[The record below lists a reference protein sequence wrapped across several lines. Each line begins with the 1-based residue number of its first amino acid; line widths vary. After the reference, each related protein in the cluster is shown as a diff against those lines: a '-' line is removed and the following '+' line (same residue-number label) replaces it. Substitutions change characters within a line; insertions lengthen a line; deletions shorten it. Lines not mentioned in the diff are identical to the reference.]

1 MTTGYHS
8 LYWAYSLT
16 VQGTPESAEHL
27 SRAISSARVDL
38 NPHQVDAALFALRS
52 PLSKGVILADEVG
65 LGKTIEAALVISQRW
80 AERRRHI
87 LIVVPASLRKQWQ
100 QELWDKFFLPS
111 VVLEKRAWTRLMA
124 EGKPNPFDLEDH
136 VVICSYHFAA
146 QHQQAVASVPW
157 DLAVI
162 DEAHRLRNVYK
173 KGNKTAKALA
183 EGLAGAPKLLLTAT
197 PLQNSLMELYGLASV
212 IDPHLFGDPTS
223 FREQFV
229 RETDERVRDRLLKL
243 RLAEVCQRTLRSQ
256 VLEYVRFTQ
265 RIPLT
270 QEFYPT
276 DAEHQ
281 LYEQVSEYLRRD
293 ALYAVPS
300 GQRTLMTMVL
310 RKLLA
315 SSSFAI
321 ASTLQALLLRL
332 RDMQA
337 TLAAQADS
345 ADVVRDAVRDD
356 FEADFETIGE
366 VEDDW
371 EELEAASCSDDAVDP
386 AVLAEEV
393 QFIEDCIALAASIQ
407 SNAKGEALLRA
418 LAQAFDQIETV
429 GAARKA
435 VVFTE
440 SRRTQDYL
448 FGLLTA
454 NGYEG
459 QVVMLNGSNADDSAR
474 RVYAQWRARH
484 ADDGA
489 VTGARAVDVRAALVE
504 AFKDHTT
511 ILLATEAAAEGV
523 NLQFC
528 SLVFN
533 YDLPWNPQRVE
544 QRIGRCHRYGQLH
557 DVVVVNF
564 VNQRNAADR
573 RVLDLLSEKFRLFE
587 GVFGASDEILGVIES
602 GVDIERRIAAIYQGC
617 RTAEDIADAFDALQ
631 AELEDQIT
639 AQMTDTRQRLLDHFD
654 EDVQTRLRVHRDQAQ
669 ASLDERGRMLL
680 NLTRFEAGAEA
691 DFAADGPRFHYTGDA
706 ARPGWYCLDWKQAE
720 ADGMVF
726 YRVDH
731 PLASH
736 LIQRARGR
744 TLPARHLIF
753 DYGGYGACIAVLEP
767 QRGQSGWLTCGLLT
781 VRSVADEQ
789 FVLLAARTDDG
800 VVLDAEWCRRLLRLS
815 AVDHGDAASPPSLDD
830 EMQGEIRHGLDA
842 VEARNG
848 RCFDAE
854 VVKLDR
860 WSDDLKLGLEREL
873 KDVDA
878 AIRDMRK
885 QSAVA
890 VTLADKLAAQR
901 EIKTLEQRRNKKRR
915 DLYEEQDRIDEQR
928 SDLIAGIE
936 RQLATTHEV
945 VRLFN
950 VRWTIR

>member
-1 MTTGYHS
+1 MTTAYHAQ
-8 LYWAYSLT
+8 YWAYALT
-16 VQGTPESAEHL
+16 VSGAPDSVEHL
-27 SRAISSARVDL
+27 SRAISNARVDL

-87 LIVVPASLRKQWQ
+87 LVVVPASLRQQWQ

-111 VVLEKRAWTRLMA
+111 VILERRAWTRLMA
-124 EGKPNPFDLEDH
+124 EGKPNPFDLEDQ
-136 VVICSYHFAA
+136 VVICSYNFAA
-146 QHQQAVASVPW
+146 KHQHTVASVPW

-173 KGNKTAKALA
+173 ARNKTAKALVA
-183 EGLAGAPKLLLTAT
+183 GLEGVPKLLLTAT

-212 IDPHLFGDPTS
+212 IDPHLFGDPLS

-229 RETDERVRDRLLKL
+229 READEDVRNRLLKL
-243 RLAEVCQRTLRSQ
+243 RLTEVCQRTLRKQ

-265 RIPLT
+265 RTPVT
-270 QEFYPT
+270 QEFYASE
-276 DAEHQ
+276 AEHR
-281 LYEQVSEYLRRD
+281 LYERVSEYLRRD
-293 ALYAVPS
+293 VLYALPS

-321 ASTLQALLLRL
+321 SATLRSLLARL
-332 RDMQA
+332 RDMEAHQ
-337 TLAAQADS
+337 
-345 ADVVRDAVRDD
+345 VVRTPAGELFRDD
-356 FEADFETIGE
+356 FEAIDE

-371 EELEAASCSDDAVDP
+371 EADEDAADEADIDP
-386 AVLAEEV
+386 EVLAEEV
-393 QFIEDCIALAASIQ
+393 EFIQECVDLAESIQ
-407 SNAKGEALLRA
+407 TNAKGEALLRA
-418 LAQAFDQIETV
+418 LAEAFGQIESV

-448 FGLLTA
+448 FGLLVA

-459 QVVMLNGSNADDSAR
+459 QVVMLNGSNRDDTAR
-474 RVYAQWRARH
+474 EIHAAWLGRH
-484 ADDGA
+484 ADDGVA
-489 VTGARAVDVRAALVE
+489 TGARAVDVRAALVE
-504 AFKDHTT
+504 SFKDHRT

-544 QRIGRCHRYGQLH
+544 QRIGRCHRYGQVH

-564 VNQRNAADR
+564 VNERNAADR
-573 RVLDLLSEKFRLFE
+573 RVLELLSEKFRLFE
-587 GVFGASDEILGVIES
+587 GVFGASDEILGAVES
-602 GVDIERRIAAIYQGC
+602 GVDIERRIAAIYQDC
-617 RTAEDIADAFDALQ
+617 RTAEEIAGAFDDLQ
-631 AELEDQIT
+631 AELEEQIT
-639 AQMTDTRQRLLDHFD
+639 AQMTETRQRLLDHFD
-654 EDVQTRLRVHRDQAQ
+654 EDVQARLRVHRDQAQ

-680 NLTRFEAGAEA
+680 NLSRFELGDTAE
-691 DFAADGPRFHYTGDA
+691 FAPDRPRFHYQGDA
-706 ARPGWYCLDWKQAE
+706 ARHGWYCLDWKEAE
-720 ADGMVF
+720 AGGMVF

-736 LIQRARGR
+736 LIEQARGR
-744 TLPARHLIF
+744 SLPPRHLVF
-753 DYGGYGACIAVLEP
+753 DYGGYGASISIIDS
-767 QRGQSGWLTCGLLT
+767 QQGRSGWLTCALLT

-789 FVLLAARTDDG
+789 FVVLAGRTDEGVALDG
-800 VVLDAEWCRRLLRLS
+800 EWCRRLLRLS
-815 AVDHGDAASPPSLDD
+815 AQDAGEVGSAAAPHLGVEVEVRKGLDD
-830 EMQGEIRHGLDA
+830 

-848 RCFDAE
+848 RYFDAE
-854 VVKLDR
+854 VAKLDR

-873 KDVDA
+873 KDLDT

-890 VTLADKLAAQR
+890 VTLADKLVAQR
-901 EIKTLEQRRNKKRR
+901 EIKTLEQRRNRKRR

-928 SDLIAGIE
+928 SDLIEGIE

-945 VRLFN
+945 VSLFS
-950 VRWTIR
+950 VRWTIQ

>member
-1 MTTGYHS
+1 MTTAYHAQF
-8 LYWAYSLT
+8 WAYALT
-16 VQGTPESAEHL
+16 VQGAPDSVEHL
-27 SRAISSARVDL
+27 SRTISNARVDL

-52 PLSKGVILADEVG
+52 PLSKGAILADEVG

-87 LIVVPASLRKQWQ
+87 VIVVPASLRKQWQ
-100 QELWDKFFLPS
+100 TELWEKFFLPS
-111 VVLEKRAWTRLMA
+111 VVLEGRSWTRLVA
-124 EGKPNPFDLEDH
+124 EGKPNPFDLGDQI
-136 VVICSYHFAA
+136 VICSYNFAA
-146 QHQQAVASVPW
+146 QNPQALAAVPW

-183 EGLAGAPKLLLTAT
+183 TALAGAPKLLLTAT

-229 RETDERVRDRLLKL
+229 REGDEAVRNRLLKQ
-243 RLAEVCQRTLRSQ
+243 RLAEVCQRTLRKQ

-265 RIPLT
+265 RIPVT

-276 DAEHQ
+276 DAEHL

-293 ALYAVPS
+293 DLYGVPS
-300 GQRTLMTMVL
+300 AQRTLMTMVL

-321 ASTLQALLLRL
+321 AATLETLVRRL
-332 RDMQA
+332 RQMETQVMAD
-337 TLAAQADS
+337 AAAADLVS
-345 ADVVRDAVRDD
+345 EDY
-356 FEADFETIGE
+356 EALDE
-366 VEDDW
+366 VADDW
-371 EELEAASCSDDAVDP
+371 DADDEAAADANAVDP
-386 AVLAEEV
+386 ALLADEIR
-393 QFIEDCIALAASIQ
+393 FIEGCLELAAGIR
-407 SNAKGEALLRA
+407 SNAKGDALVRA
-418 LAQAFDQIETV
+418 LAQAFDQIATI

-448 FGLLTA
+448 YGLLTA
-454 NGYEG
+454 NGYAG
-459 QVVMLNGSNADDSAR
+459 QVVMLNGTNGDDKAR
-474 RVYAQWRARH
+474 QVYADWQARH
-484 ADDGA
+484 EGDGTA
-489 VTGARAVDVRAALVE
+489 TGARAVDVRAALTE
-504 AFKDHTT
+504 AFKDQAT

-544 QRIGRCHRYGQLH
+544 QRIGRCHRYGQAH

-564 VNQRNAADR
+564 VNERNAADR

-587 GVFGASDEILGVIES
+587 GVFGASDEILGAVES

-617 RTAEDIADAFDALQ
+617 RTSDEIDAAFDALR
-631 AELEDQIT
+631 AELDEQIT
-639 AQMTDTRQRLLDHFD
+639 AQMTETRRRLLDHFD
-654 EDVQTRLRVHRDQAQ
+654 EDVQARLRVHRDQAQ

-680 NLTRFEAGAEA
+680 NLTRFELSGDAEFVPDA
-691 DFAADGPRFHYTGDA
+691 PRFHYSGNL
-706 ARPGWYCLDWKQAE
+706 ARQGWYCLDWKRAE
-720 ADGMVF
+720 AEGSTF

-731 PLASH
+731 PLAAH
-736 LIQRARGR
+736 LVESARGR
-744 TLPARHLIF
+744 SLGHRHLVF
-753 DYGGYGACIAVLEP
+753 DYAGYGASIAVLEP
-767 QRGQSGWLTCGLLT
+767 HRGQSGWLACGLLT

-789 FVLLAARTDDG
+789 FVLLAGRTDAGVSLDG
-800 VVLDAEWCRRLLRLS
+800 EWCRRLLRLS
-815 AVDHGDAASPPSLDD
+815 AVDGGEAGPAPGLDG
-830 EMQGEIRHGLDA
+830 ETQIEIRRGLDA

-848 RCFDAE
+848 RYFDAE
-854 VVKLDR
+854 VQKLDR
-860 WSDDLKLGLEREL
+860 WSDDLKLGLERDL
-873 KDVDA
+873 KDLDA
-878 AIRDMRK
+878 AIKETRR
-885 QSAVA
+885 QSVIAVS
-890 VTLADKLAAQR
+890 LANKLAAQR
-901 EIKTLEQRRNKKRR
+901 EIKELEQRRNRKRR
-915 DLYEEQDRIDEQR
+915 DLYEEQDRIDVQR

-945 VRLFN
+945 QRLFT